1 MRRSCMLAATLMA
14 IGGCYFHSVVH
25 ESSPEPGT
33 VVMVTLSQDS
43 DPRLASLIGSNAYVV
58 DGRVLP
64 STPDSLALALRH
76 VQRLGGYVEP
86 WHGEHVAFPKTSV
99 RGVERRRLSVPA
111 TMGLVGGVMT
121 GLVLLGKAVAKP
133 PVMH

>member
-1 MRRSCMLAATLMA
+1 MGRPCLLAATLMVT
-14 IGGCYFHSVVH
+14 GGCYFHSVVH

-43 DPRLASLIGSNAYVV
+43 DPRLAALIGSNAYVV

-76 VQRLGGYVEP
+76 VQRSGGHLEP

-111 TMGLVGGVMT
+111 TMGLVGGVMA

-133 PVMH
+133 PVLH

>member
-1 MRRSCMLAATLMA
+1 MRRSCLLAATLMVT
-14 IGGCYFHSVVH
+14 GGCYFHSVVH
-25 ESSPEPGT
+25 ESSPAPGT

-76 VQRLGGYVEP
+76 VQRLGGRVEP

-111 TMGLVGGVMT
+111 TLGLVGGVMT